1 MAKTIK
7 KDFLK
12 ERLLNENTP
21 FAIKESFNHLRTNI
35 LYTTKDN
42 TRCPV
47 YAITSSGES
56 AGKSTIIANLAI
68 SFAQVPK
75 KVLLI
80 DADMRCP
87 VQNQIFNFPKEAIG
101 LSELLSGIETDS
113 HKAIRQCDV
122 PNLDI
127 LGSGHIPPN
136 PSELIMSTTFQTLMD
151 QWKEEY
157 DVIFIDCPP
166 VGIVADSVAL
176 RNMVTGYI
184 FVIRAN
190 HSDAR
195 KINHAIESMENVGAK
210 VLGVVL
216 NSVNLKGSTN
226 SYYYDGNYRKSHYA
240 KSDSKH
246 KSRRKRK

>member
-12 ERLLNENTP
+12 ERLLDENTP

-42 TRCPV
+42 TTCPV

-87 VQNQIFNFPKEAIG
+87 VQNQIFKFPKEAVG
-101 LSELLSGIETDS
+101 LSELLSGIETDP
-113 HKAIRQCDV
+113 HAAIRQSEI

-136 PSELIMSTTFQTLMD
+136 PSELIMSNVFEKLME
-151 QWKEEY
+151 QWKQEY

-176 RNMVTGYI
+176 RNMVTGYV
-184 FVIRAN
+184 FVIRAH

-195 KINHAIESMENVGAK
+195 KINHSIEAMENVGAK

-216 NSVNLKGSTN
+216 NSVNLKGSTS

-240 KSDSKH
+240 KEGK
-246 KSRRKRK
+246 KK

>member
-12 ERLLNENTP
+12 ERLLDDNTP

-35 LYTTKDN
+35 LYTTKDI
-42 TRCPV
+42 TQCPV

-87 VQNQIFNFPKEAIG
+87 VQNQIFKFPKESIG
-101 LSELLSGIETDS
+101 LSELLSGIEKDPK
-113 HKAIRQCDV
+113 KAIIHSNY

-136 PSELIMSTTFQTLMD
+136 PSL
-151 QWKEEY
+151 
-157 DVIFIDCPP
+157 
-166 VGIVADSVAL
+166 
-176 RNMVTGYI
+176 
-184 FVIRAN
+184 
-190 HSDAR
+190 
-195 KINHAIESMENVGAK
+195 
-210 VLGVVL
+210 
-216 NSVNLKGSTN
+216 
-226 SYYYDGNYRKSHYA
+226 
-240 KSDSKH
+240 
-246 KSRRKRK
+246 

>member
-12 ERLLNENTP
+12 ERLLDDNTP

-35 LYTTKDN
+35 LYTTKDI
-42 TRCPV
+42 TQCPV

-87 VQNQIFNFPKEAIG
+87 VQNQIFKFPKESIG
-101 LSELLSGIETDS
+101 LSELLSGIEKDPK
-113 HKAIRQCDV
+113 KAIIHSNY

-136 PSELIMSTTFQTLMD
+136 PSELIMSTAFEKHIE

-166 VGIVADSVAL
+166 VGIVADAVAL

-195 KINHAIESMENVGAK
+195 KINHSIEAMENVGAK

-216 NSVNLKGSTN
+216 NSVNLKGSSS
-226 SYYYDGNYRKSHYA
+226 SYYYDGNYRHSHYA
-240 KSDSKH
+240 NDKK
-246 KSRRKRK
+246 KKK

>member
-12 ERLLNENTP
+12 ERLLDENTP

-35 LYTTKDN
+35 MYTTKDN
-42 TRCPV
+42 TKCPV

-87 VQNQIFNFPKEAIG
+87 VQNQIFRFPKEAIG
-101 LSELLSGIETDS
+101 LSELLSGIETDPK
-113 HKAIRQCDV
+113 KAIRQSDI
-122 PNLDI
+122 PSLDI

-136 PSELIMSTTFQTLMD
+136 PSELILSENFRKYIDM
-151 QWKEEY
+151 WKEEY

-166 VGIVADSVAL
+166 IGIVADSVAL
-176 RNMVTGYI
+176 KDLVTGYI
-184 FVIRAN
+184 FVIRSN

-216 NSVNLKGSTN
+216 NSVNLKGSSN

-240 KSDSKH
+240 KSGSKKH
-246 KSRRKRK
+246 RKSK